1 MKNSITFFK
10 NFFFATGVIWSLS
23 ALSILILKLS
33 FQPKEI
39 AMTLILPLAWALV
52 RLFDKVRPSEE

>member
-1 MKNSITFFK
+1 MKNSIAFFQ
-10 NFFFATGVIWSLS
+10 NFFFATGVIWFLS
-23 ALSILILKLS
+23 ALSILILKLN

-52 RLFDKVRPSEE
+52 RLFEKAKPSDV